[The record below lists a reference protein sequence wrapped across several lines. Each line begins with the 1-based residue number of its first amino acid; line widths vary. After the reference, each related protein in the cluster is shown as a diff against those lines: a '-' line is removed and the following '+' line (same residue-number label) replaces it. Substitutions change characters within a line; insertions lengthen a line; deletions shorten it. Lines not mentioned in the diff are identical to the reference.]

1 MDFVELNADQRRQRI
16 DAKQAF
22 EVWRAAD
29 RDFRHSYRGSMHW
42 RRVAGR
48 EYLSRKHSKNVWE
61 QIGPRSTETERIR
74 ADYDAQRK
82 LLRARLTKLDR
93 ALDGMNKINR
103 AMNLGRVPDIAAR
116 VLSKLDSEDLL
127 GRNVLVAGTHS
138 LYAYEARAGILFD
151 GELTA
156 TKDID
161 LLFDARQRFT
171 FVMQEV
177 RERGFIGLLKQVDG
191 TFKKVRGYNA
201 ANDDPYVVDLI
212 RPEKK
217 NEGASRDPE
226 VSLNPGDLQPAPIRG
241 LQWLQNAPRFE
252 EVVIGENG
260 RPVLIVCA
268 DPRAFALHKLW
279 LSKQPERGAARRR
292 DALQAVAVAAV
303 AHDYLGMK
311 FDRKELMA
319 LPGPLLDGMG
329 ELFPK
334 PPTKRR

>member
-1 MDFVELNADQRRQRI
+1 
-16 DAKQAF
+16 
-22 EVWRAAD
+22 
-29 RDFRHSYRGSMHW
+29 
-42 RRVAGR
+42 
-48 EYLSRKHSKNVWE
+48 
-61 QIGPRSTETERIR
+61 
-74 ADYDAQRK
+74 
-82 LLRARLTKLDR
+82 LTKLDR

-311 FDRKELMA
+311 FDRKEPMA